1 MGGPQQ
7 AIERIRV
14 LRDVGIT
21 QIGMLV
27 DFGSLPQA
35 QIMRS
40 LEIFASEALPH
51 VRNL

>member
-7 AIERIRV
+7 AIERIHA
-14 LRDVGIT
+14 LKEAGIT

-27 DFGSLPQA
+27 DFGSLPQDE
-35 QIMRS
+35 IMRS
-40 LEIFASEALPH
+40 LRVFADKVLPH